1 MTDFTTWRK
10 AIFGNAAPAGKLAA
24 DIVEPPAEA
33 INPEAD
39 PEGAVALL
47 AQTFADAKSLAVD
60 HTPAQV
66 ASGLWFLFEA
76 SYSSYGLALGNDGVP
91 GPERAT
97 AIAAMTHLF
106 TDLFAPV
113 LGTGRVSRDDGGA
126 KAPLAQLCH
135 SFWNLL
141 PFSPE
146 RAVELNSADACLD
159 VMHHALKMPNLMCID
174 SALIGLDLWA
184 TTPANRGRIRSILQE
199 FVATPNADP
208 EALRVARALLTGL

>member
-24 DIVEPPAEA
+24 DLVEPPAEA
-33 INPEAD
+33 IDPEAD

-47 AQTFADAKSLAVD
+47 AQTFAGAKSLAAD
-60 HTPAQV
+60 CTPAQV

-76 SYSSYGLALGNDGVP
+76 SYSSYGVALGDDRVP
-91 GPERAT
+91 GSERAK
-97 AIAAMTHLF
+97 AIAAMKHLF

-113 LGTGRVSRDDGGA
+113 LGAGRVSPDDGGA
-126 KAPLAQLCH
+126 KAPLAELCH
-135 SFWNLL
+135 SFWNVL
-141 PFSPE
+141 PFGPE
-146 RAVELNSADACLD
+146 RAAELHSADACLD

-184 TTPANRGRIRSILQE
+184 TTPTNRGRIRSILQE
-199 FVATPNADP
+199 FVATPPADP
-208 EALRVARALLTGL
+208 EALRLARDLLTSL